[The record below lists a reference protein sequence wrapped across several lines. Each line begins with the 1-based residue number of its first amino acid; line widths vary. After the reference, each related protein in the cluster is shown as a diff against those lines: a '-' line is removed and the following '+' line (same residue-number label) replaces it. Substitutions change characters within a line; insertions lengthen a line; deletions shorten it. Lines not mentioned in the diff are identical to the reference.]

1 MIMYIVTE
9 NEMSN
14 SYYKLKSEDK
24 LNIIKNNLKNL
35 NKRIDCDINYV
46 TKEGVDK
53 DKILNE
59 TKEQIENIIS
69 FIDIKI

>member
-1 MIMYIVTE
+1 MYIVKE
-9 NEMSN
+9 SEMSS
-14 SYYKLKSEDK
+14 SYYKLKVEDK
-24 LNIIKNNLKNL
+24 IKIIENNLKDL
-35 NKRIDCDINYV
+35 NKRIDCDLNYV

-69 FIDIKI
+69 FINCRF

>member
-1 MIMYIVTE
+1 MYIVKE

-14 SYYKLKSEDK
+14 NYYKLKVEDK
-24 LNIIKNNLKNL
+24 IKIIENNLKDL
-35 NKRIDCDINYV
+35 NKRIDCDLNYV

-69 FIDIKI
+69 FINCRF

>member
-1 MIMYIVTE
+1 MYIIKE
-9 NEMSN
+9 SEMSS
-14 SYYKLKSEDK
+14 SYYKLKVEDK
-24 LNIIKNNLKNL
+24 IKIIENNLKDL
-35 NKRIDCDINYV
+35 NKRIDCDLNYV

-69 FIDIKI
+69 FINCRF

>member
-1 MIMYIVTE
+1 MYIVKE
-9 NEMSN
+9 SEMSN
-14 SYYKLKSEDK
+14 SYYKLKVEDK
-24 LNIIKNNLKNL
+24 IKIIENNLKDL
-35 NKRIDCDINYV
+35 NKRIDCDLNYV

-69 FIDIKI
+69 FINCRF

>member
-1 MIMYIVTE
+1 MYIVKE

-14 SYYKLKSEDK
+14 NYYKLKVEDK
-24 LNIIKNNLKNL
+24 LNIIKSNIKDL
-35 NKRIDCDINYV
+35 NKRIDCDLNYV

-69 FIDIKI
+69 FINCRF